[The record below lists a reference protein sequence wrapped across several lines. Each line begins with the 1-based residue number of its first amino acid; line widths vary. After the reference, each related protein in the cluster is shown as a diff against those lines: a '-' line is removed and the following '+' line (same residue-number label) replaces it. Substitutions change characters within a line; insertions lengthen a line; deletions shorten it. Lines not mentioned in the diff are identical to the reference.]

1 LDLQASKEQG
11 GRLRPVQSHC
21 VHSLTHTSLGRFIA
35 CQGCHAD
42 LDDLKH
48 HYEGTR
54 DRLDTSQSYSVE
66 SLRLAGMNDFLNQ
79 IALSEGHRYTLCR

>member
-1 LDLQASKEQG
+1 
-11 GRLRPVQSHC
+11 
-21 VHSLTHTSLGRFIA
+21 
-35 CQGCHAD
+35 
-42 LDDLKH
+42 LKH

-79 IALSEGHRYTLCR
+79 IALSEGHSYTLCR